1 MLTEEEEEEEEVASR
16 SYPTL
21 PPLTYLPPAVDSL
34 PLIPDD
40 GWDYSTTSTSTTTTT
55 TTTDTTTT
63 TTTTTT
69 TSTTTTTT
77 TTATTTTTNV
87 NEDVGYGDVSGNV
100 IDDGEVGDEDDKGP
114 AQDDEH
120 VHERPSNDLDFVLVE
135 PVQQTQLN
143 QMKT

>member
-1 MLTEEEEEEEEVASR
+1 MASR

-40 GWDYSTTSTSTTTTT
+40 GWNYSTTSTT
-55 TTTDTTTT
+55 TTTDTTTNT
-63 TTTTTT
+63 TTTTTTFT

-77 TTATTTTTNV
+77 TTTDN
-87 NEDVGYGDVSGNV
+87 DDIGDGYGDVSGNV

-120 VHERPSNDLDFVLVE
+120 VHERPSHNDLDFVLVE

-143 QMKT
+143 QMKM